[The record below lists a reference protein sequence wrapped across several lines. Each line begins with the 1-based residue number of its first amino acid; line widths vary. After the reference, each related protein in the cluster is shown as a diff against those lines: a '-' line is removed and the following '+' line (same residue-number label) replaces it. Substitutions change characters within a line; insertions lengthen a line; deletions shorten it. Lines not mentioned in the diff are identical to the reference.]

1 MEPPR
6 QPAPG
11 QPLSSRGSNPLPC
24 KSPGTGRTLPPP
36 ARCAPREHPPP
47 PQPSSA
53 GAEPLGTL
61 GTGGGPS
68 AGLWAPVL
76 PGAGVGR
83 GVRAGS
89 PAPEATWGFWGMSRP
104 RCIASRLLTHP
115 RLFCRDGCVLSW
127 CANTWFGGE
136 GRYGVELEAVQRLR
150 LRAPNAGHPGSIPGW
165 GTRSHVH
172 QLKIP
177 YATTKT
183 EDPACC
189 SQDPVQPKKKE
200 YVRSTIL
207 GNSADLLATSNANKT
222 LCGRGKTIMFSPAS
236 QDPGKHAHL

>member
-1 MEPPR
+1 MRCTRARGAGPAVPTIRKAWGSPPARPAGCGDSSGARRLVYCRPRHVRTEPPR

-11 QPLSSRGSNPLPC
+11 QPLPSRGSNPLPC

-53 GAEPLGTL
+53 GAERLGTL

-89 PAPEATWGFWGMSRP
+89 PAPEAT
-104 RCIASRLLTHP
+104 
-115 RLFCRDGCVLSW
+115 
-127 CANTWFGGE
+127 
-136 GRYGVELEAVQRLR
+136 
-150 LRAPNAGHPGSIPGW
+150 
-165 GTRSHVH
+165 
-172 QLKIP
+172 
-177 YATTKT
+177 
-183 EDPACC
+183 
-189 SQDPVQPKKKE
+189 
-200 YVRSTIL
+200 
-207 GNSADLLATSNANKT
+207 
-222 LCGRGKTIMFSPAS
+222 
-236 QDPGKHAHL
+236 